1 MNKHKTRKG
10 IALFGIILILA
21 LLIVYGGLQILESAV
36 FYDNGN
42 QDSSENRVSKT
53 VTIDGVDYFPR
64 QDITVLLVIGIDR
77 FGPVESSGF
86 YRNEGDADMITLLIF
101 DEKTDECSALYLNR
115 DTMLEMPAVGL
126 GGKPAGSYY
135 GQLALAHTY
144 GTGLEDS
151 CELTKKAVS
160 DFLHGINIDY
170 YLSMNMDA
178 ISILNDAVG
187 GVTVNVV
194 DDFSDV
200 DPTITMGEIT
210 LNGEQALN
218 FVRTRKNVGDQKNIT
233 RIERQKEYIKGF
245 IDSFRA
251 KQNGNLEFVLT
262 TYETVAPYLVSDCPV
277 NTLSTMMNKF
287 KDYEITN
294 IITPEG
300 ENVLGTQYYEFYA
313 DEEKLTDLVIE
324 LFYAPK

>member
-313 DEEKLTDLVIE
+313 DKEKLTDLVIE

>member
-10 IALFGIILILA
+10 VALFCVLLILV
-21 LLIVYGGLQILESAV
+21 LIIIYGGLQILESAV
-36 FYDNGN
+36 FNDGDKKE
-42 QDSSENRVSKT
+42 QSENRVSKT

-64 QDITVLLVIGIDR
+64 QDITVLLVIGVDQ

-86 YRNEGDADMITLLIF
+86 YRNDGSADMVTLLIF
-101 DEKTDECSALYLNR
+101 DENSEECNALYLNR
-115 DTMLEMPAVGL
+115 DTMLEMPAIGL

-135 GQLALAHTY
+135 GQLALSHTY
-144 GTGLEDS
+144 GEGLEDS
-151 CELTKKAVS
+151 CENTKKTVS
-160 DFLHGINIDY
+160 DFLHGITIDY

-178 ISILNDAVG
+178 ISTLNDAIG

-218 FVRTRKNVGDQKNIT
+218 YVRTRKDVGDQKNIT
-233 RIERQKEYIKGF
+233 RLERQKEYIKGF
-245 IDSFRA
+245 IESFRA
-251 KQNGNLEFVLT
+251 RQDESLEFVLT

-277 NTLSTMMNKF
+277 NTLSTMMNKYQ
-287 KDYEITN
+287 DYELKN

-300 ENVLGTQYYEFYA
+300 ENVLGEQFYEFYI
-313 DEEKLTDLVIE
+313 DEDKLNDLVIE